1 MAFKNHYKTL
11 GIPPGAS
18 LDAIKKEFR
27 KLALQYH
34 PDVNAGNEYAALQF
48 RELQEAYE
56 TLSHPSKRAKYH
68 SEWKLRFPGTG
79 NHMNRSQT
87 PVAILND
94 CIKLNKQI
102 ALMDMF
108 RMNKEVIYHRIKDI
122 LSESNMN
129 VLLHHKDEAV
139 NQKLVLQLISASSEL
154 PYKYAGTIA
163 GQLKILAG
171 DNEATKK
178 TIRDFIQSSKNR
190 NYWEKYYPLL
200 VLLITLII
208 CWLMYSLT
216 Q

>member
-11 GIPPGAS
+11 GIPPDAS

-34 PDVNAGNEYAALQF
+34 PDVNAGNEFAASQF

-56 TLSHPSKRAKYH
+56 TLSHPSKRTSYH
-68 SEWKLRFPGTG
+68 SEWKLRFPNTDI
-79 NHMNRSQT
+79 HLSWSQT

-102 ALMDMF
+102 AFMDMF
-108 RMNKEVIYHRIKDI
+108 RVNKEAIYHHIKNI

-129 VLLHHKDEAV
+129 VLLHHKDEAL
-139 NQKLVLQLISASSEL
+139 NQKLILQLLSASSEL
-154 PYKYAGTIA
+154 PFTYINTIA

-171 DNEATKK
+171 NNEAVIK
-178 TIRDFIQSSKNR
+178 TIRDFVQTSKNR

-208 CWLMYSLT
+208 CWLIYSVT
-216 Q
+216 